1 MLGRSAR
8 SSASRLPVALTQ
20 LPVSGWFLRQSF
32 SCTLRLILVFMVK
45 LSRHS
50 DVLQWGLPSER
61 GQSAWIFV
69 LKRCFQA
76 KTFCSS
82 VTRVIFCSIFFGEL
96 PSSSQP
102 VHTPSLILGHKPG
115 EEPPRLHRVAAFPE
129 QEPPQLLHIY
139 HWR

>member
-1 MLGRSAR
+1 MLGRS
-8 SSASRLPVALTQ
+8 SAWRLPVALTQ

-32 SCTLRLILVFMVK
+32 SCTLRLILVFMAK
-45 LSRHS
+45 LSRRS
-50 DVLQWGLPSER
+50 DVLQR
-61 GQSAWIFV
+61 GTPVRKGTESAWIVV
-69 LKRCFQA
+69 LKRCFLA
-76 KTFCSS
+76 ETFCSS

-129 QEPPQLLHIY
+129 QDPPPQLLHIY
-139 HWR
+139 HWM